1 MSVIRTPLRDAMER
15 SRRFLGESI
24 RESTGPEGKSTLLD
38 HVSIRE
44 RARAEAR
51 FAARHDLPA
60 NAPSPLERL
69 SILSGDETDYADTVH
84 ARLEAMRGKILEDSP
99 LNLDPRGSDL
109 PPGTPRWVTGVD
121 GPGTRDPVVPIWRE
135 VLDQHRGL
143 NPAEPLG
150 GAELGTPQIT
160 DSGPAPSSMEYAG
173 YWPPYLTDRPGLDFG
188 TWQEGPS
195 NRIATQAGNEVID
208 YPGRRLNPLLIHGTS
223 GTGKS
228 HLLWA
233 IGESLHTSM
242 IDRDVRLIT
251 AETFPEHLPDGWDD
265 LLLYASSLL
274 IDDADRILMRPSGA
288 ANLAN
293 IVGWAID
300 IGAQVILTSSRR
312 LAAESLPIGRLRQA
326 VSSGV
331 HVELGTPSEATM
343 LLMLRRNTLS
353 RGVSLTDPQLQVIVS
368 RSRGQWSRLKA
379 DFETVCLALD
389 SGALLMGAADVRT
402 LLSGE
407 QPNLPDSVDEVGM
420 DTDSRGAQIVS
431 EVLDTVLPEPAEHRA
446 EIISERMEVTDD
458 YVPPEITLPS
468 SLEAAESLTADTL
481 RGHLEEIAERGSK
494 STSAP
499 EIPVGQNID
508 ALTESALEHL
518 ESIIHEHRFELR
530 ELNREIHQIS
540 RRVDNASSD
549 ELVSFT
555 DRMLAIESHLD
566 KLQDLSAGEYA
577 PPIDDFDP
585 GELIQ
590 ATEIPVLI
598 PDYTEPQMAILWP
611 LKRRVLLPV
620 ES

>member
-1 MSVIRTPLRDAMER
+1 MTVIRTPLRDAMER
-15 SRRFLGESI
+15 SRRFLGESN
-24 RESTGPEGKSTLLD
+24 RESTDPKGKSTLLD

-69 SILSGDETDYADTVH
+69 SILSGDETEYAETVH
-84 ARLEAMRGKILEDSP
+84 ARLEAMRGRILKDSP
-99 LNLDPRGSDL
+99 LNLDPQESNL
-109 PPGTPRWVTGVD
+109 PLGTPRWVVGAD
-121 GPGTRDPVVPIWRE
+121 SPQTRDSVVPIWRE

-143 NPAEPLG
+143 NPAEPLN
-150 GAELGTPQIT
+150 GAELGSPQFT
-160 DSGPAPSSMEYAG
+160 DSGPAPSSMEHAG
-173 YWPPYLTDRPGLDFG
+173 YWPPYLTERPGLDF
-188 TWQEGPS
+188 TRWQEGPS

-208 YPGRRLNPLLIHGTS
+208 YPGRRLNPLLIHGES

-242 IDRDVRLIT
+242 TDRDVRLIT
-251 AETFPEHLPDGWDD
+251 AETFPEYLPDGWDD
-265 LLLYASSLL
+265 LLLHASSLL

-293 IVGWAID
+293 VVGWAID

-312 LAAESLPIGRLRQA
+312 LAADSLPIGRLRQA

-368 RSRGQWSRLKA
+368 RSRGQWSRVKA

-389 SGALLMGAADVRT
+389 SGALLMGAADVQS

-407 QPNLPDSVDEVGM
+407 QPPLSDSIVEEAM
-420 DTDSRGAQIVS
+420 DTDARGAQIVS

-446 EIISERMEVTDD
+446 EIISERMAVTDD
-458 YVPPEITLPS
+458 YIPPEITLPS
-468 SLEAAESLTADTL
+468 SLDAAESLTADAL

-494 STSAP
+494 STSVP

-508 ALTESALEHL
+508 ALTDSALDHL

-540 RRVDNASSD
+540 RKVDSASSD

-555 DRMLAIESHLD
+555 DRMLAIENHLD
-566 KLQDLSAGEYA
+566 KLQELSAGEYA

-598 PDYTEPQMAILWP
+598 PDYSEPQMAILWP

-620 ES
+620 E

>member
-1 MSVIRTPLRDAMER
+1 
-15 SRRFLGESI
+15 
-24 RESTGPEGKSTLLD
+24 
-38 HVSIRE
+38 
-44 RARAEAR
+44 
-51 FAARHDLPA
+51 
-60 NAPSPLERL
+60 
-69 SILSGDETDYADTVH
+69 
-84 ARLEAMRGKILEDSP
+84 
-99 LNLDPRGSDL
+99 
-109 PPGTPRWVTGVD
+109 
-121 GPGTRDPVVPIWRE
+121 
-135 VLDQHRGL
+135 
-143 NPAEPLG
+143 
-150 GAELGTPQIT
+150 
-160 DSGPAPSSMEYAG
+160 MEYAG

-468 SLEAAESLTADTL
+468 SLEAAETLTADTL

-585 GELIQ
+585 GGLIQ

>member
-1 MSVIRTPLRDAMER
+1 MSIIRTPLRDAMER
-15 SRRFLGESI
+15 SRRFLGESS

-143 NPAEPLG
+143 NPAEPLS
-150 GAELGTPQIT
+150 GAELGSPQIT
-160 DSGPAPSSMEYAG
+160 ESGPAPSSMEYAG

-312 LAAESLPIGRLRQA
+312 LAAESIPIGRLRQA

-331 HVELGTPSEATM
+331 HVELGAPSEATM

-407 QPNLPDSVDEVGM
+407 QPNLPDSIEEVGM
-420 DTDSRGAQIVS
+420 DTDARGAQIVS

-598 PDYTEPQMAILWP
+598 PDYSEPQMAILWP

>member
-1 MSVIRTPLRDAMER
+1 MTIIRTPLRDAMDR
-15 SRRFLGESI
+15 SRRFLGESN
-24 RESTGPEGKSTLLD
+24 RAPTDPEGKSTLLD
-38 HVSIRE
+38 HISIRE

-51 FAARHDLPA
+51 FAARHELPH

-69 SILSGDETDYADTVH
+69 SILSGDETDYAETVH
-84 ARLEAMRGKILEDSP
+84 TRLEAMRDRILQDSP
-99 LNLDPRGSDL
+99 LNIDAEPSDL
-109 PPGTPRWVTGVD
+109 PAGTPRWVTGSD
-121 GPGTRDPVVPIWRE
+121 GPESRDPVVPIWRE

-143 NPAEPLG
+143 NPADSLS
-150 GAELGTPQIT
+150 GAELGSPQIT
-160 DSGPAPSSMEYAG
+160 SSGPGPSSMENTG
-173 YWPPYLTDRPGLDFG
+173 FWPPYLTERPELVFAN
-188 TWQEGPS
+188 WQEGPS

-208 YPGRRLNPLLIHGTS
+208 YPGRRLNPLLIHGDS

-233 IGESLHTSM
+233 IGESLHNSM
-242 IDRDVRLIT
+242 TDRDVRLIT

-274 IDDADRILMRPSGA
+274 IDDADRILMRPTGA

-293 IVGWAID
+293 VVGWAID

-312 LAAESLPIGRLRQA
+312 LAADSLPIGRLRQA

-353 RGVSLTDPQLQVIVS
+353 RGASLTDPQLQIIVS
-368 RSRGQWSRLKA
+368 RSRGQWSRAKA
-379 DFETVCLALD
+379 DFETVCLALE

-407 QPNLPDSVDEVGM
+407 QPNLPDHVIEDSM
-420 DTDSRGAQIVS
+420 DTDARGAQIVS
-431 EVLDTVLPEPAEHRA
+431 EVLDAVLPEPAEHRA
-446 EIISERMEVTDD
+446 QIISERMEVTDD
-458 YVPPEITLPS
+458 YVPPEIALPS

-481 RGHLEEIAERGSK
+481 RGHLDEIAERGSK

-499 EIPVGQNID
+499 EIPVGKNID
-508 ALTESALEHL
+508 ALTDSALNHL

-540 RRVDNASSD
+540 RKVDTASSD
-549 ELVSFT
+549 ELVTFT
-555 DRMLAIESHLD
+555 DRMLAIEGHLD
-566 KLQDLSAGEYA
+566 KLQELSAGEYA
-577 PPIDDFDP
+577 PEIENFNPS
-585 GELIQ
+585 ELIQ
-590 ATEIPVLI
+590 ATERPVLI

-620 ES
+620 E

>member
-1 MSVIRTPLRDAMER
+1 MTVIRTPLRDAMER
-15 SRRFLGESI
+15 SRRFLGESS
-24 RESTGPEGKSTLLD
+24 RESTGPKGKSTLLD

-69 SILSGDETDYADTVH
+69 SILSGDETEYGETVH
-84 ARLEAMRGKILEDSP
+84 ARLEAMRGRILKDSP
-99 LNLDPRGSDL
+99 LNLDPRESNL
-109 PPGTPRWVTGVD
+109 PPGTPRWVV
-121 GPGTRDPVVPIWRE
+121 GTDSPQARDSVVPIWRE

-143 NPAEPLG
+143 NPAEPLN
-150 GAELGTPQIT
+150 GAELGSPQFT
-160 DSGPAPSSMEYAG
+160 DSGPAPSSMQHAG
-173 YWPPYLTDRPGLDFG
+173 YWPPYLTERPGLDF
-188 TWQEGPS
+188 TRWQEGPS

-208 YPGRRLNPLLIHGTS
+208 YPGRRLNPLLIHGES

-242 IDRDVRLIT
+242 TDRDVRLIT
-251 AETFPEHLPDGWDD
+251 AETFPEYLPDGWDD
-265 LLLYASSLL
+265 LLLHASSLL

-312 LAAESLPIGRLRQA
+312 LAADSLPIGRLRQA

-368 RSRGQWSRLKA
+368 RSRGQWSRVKA

-389 SGALLMGAADVRT
+389 SGALLMGAADVQS

-407 QPNLPDSVDEVGM
+407 QPPLSDSIVEEAM
-420 DTDSRGAQIVS
+420 DTDARGAQIVS

-446 EIISERMEVTDD
+446 EIISERMAVTDD
-458 YVPPEITLPS
+458 YIPPEITLPS
-468 SLEAAESLTADTL
+468 SIDAVESLTADAL
-481 RGHLEEIAERGSK
+481 RGHLEEITERGSK
-494 STSAP
+494 STSVP

-508 ALTESALEHL
+508 ALTDSALDHL

-540 RRVDNASSD
+540 RKVDSASSD

-555 DRMLAIESHLD
+555 DRMLAIENHLD
-566 KLQDLSAGEYA
+566 KLQELNAGEYA
-577 PPIDDFDP
+577 PPIDNFDP

-598 PDYTEPQMAILWP
+598 PDYSEPQMAILWP

-620 ES
+620 E

>member
-1 MSVIRTPLRDAMER
+1 MSIIRTPLRDAMER
-15 SRRFLGESI
+15 SRRFLGDSN
-24 RESTGPEGKSTLLD
+24 RESPPPEGKSTLLD
-38 HVSIRE
+38 HLSIRE

-51 FAARHDLPA
+51 FAARHELPQ

-69 SILSGDETDYADTVH
+69 SILSGDDTDYAETVH
-84 ARLEAMRGKILEDSP
+84 ARLEAMRGRILEGSP
-99 LNLDPRGSDL
+99 LKLDSEPSDL
-109 PPGTPRWVTGVD
+109 PAGTPRWAIGQD
-121 GPGTRDPVVPIWRE
+121 GPESRDPVVPIWRE

-143 NPAEPLG
+143 NPAEPLS
-150 GAELGTPQIT
+150 GADLGSPQIT
-160 DSGPAPSSMEYAG
+160 DLGPAPSSMEYAG
-173 YWPPYLTDRPGLDFG
+173 YWPPYLTERPGVDFG
-188 TWQEGPS
+188 SWQEGPS
-195 NRIATQAGNEVID
+195 NRIATQAANEVID

-233 IGESLHTSM
+233 VGESLHSSIT
-242 IDRDVRLIT
+242 DRDVRLIT

-265 LLLYASSLL
+265 LLLYASALL
-274 IDDADRILMRPSGA
+274 IDDTDRILMRPTGP

-300 IGAQVILTSSRR
+300 IGAQVIMTSSRR
-312 LAAESLPIGRLRQA
+312 LAADSLPIGRLRQA

-353 RGVSLTDPQLQVIVS
+353 RGLSLTDPQLQVMVS

-379 DFETVCLALD
+379 DFETVCLALE
-389 SGALLMGAADVRT
+389 SGALLMGAVDVQT

-407 QPNLPDSVDEVGM
+407 QPTMIEEVEEEAM
-420 DTDSRGAQIVS
+420 DTDARGAQIVS
-431 EVLDTVLPEPAEHRA
+431 EVLDAVLPEPAEHRA
-446 EIISERMEVTDD
+446 EIISERMEFTDD

-468 SLEAAESLTADTL
+468 SLEAAESLTTETL
-481 RGHLEEIAERGSK
+481 RGHLQEIAERGSK
-494 STSAP
+494 STSLP
-499 EIPVGQNID
+499 EIPVGKNID
-508 ALTESALEHL
+508 ALTDSALEHL

-540 RRVDNASSD
+540 RKVDTASSD
-549 ELVSFT
+549 ELVTFT
-555 DRMLAIESHLD
+555 DRMLAIEGHLD
-566 KLQDLSAGEYA
+566 KLQELSAGEYA
-577 PPIDDFDP
+577 PEIKDFNP

-598 PDYTEPQMAILWP
+598 PDYSEPQMAILWP

>member
-1 MSVIRTPLRDAMER
+1 MSIIRTPLRDAMER

-84 ARLEAMRGKILEDSP
+84 ARLEAMRGRILEDSP

-150 GAELGTPQIT
+150 GAELGSPQIT
-160 DSGPAPSSMEYAG
+160 ESGPAPSSMEYAG

-331 HVELGTPSEATM
+331 HAELGTPSEATM

-407 QPNLPDSVDEVGM
+407 QPNLPDSIEEVGM
-420 DTDSRGAQIVS
+420 DTDARGAQIVS

-585 GELIQ
+585 GGLIQ

-620 ES
+620 E

>member
-1 MSVIRTPLRDAMER
+1 MER

-69 SILSGDETDYADTVH
+69 AILSGDETDYANTVH

-150 GAELGTPQIT
+150 GAELGSPQIT

-242 IDRDVRLIT
+242 TDRDVRLIT

-326 VSSGV
+326 VASGV

-407 QPNLPDSVDEVGM
+407 QPNLPDSIEEVGM
-420 DTDSRGAQIVS
+420 DTDARGAQIVS

-585 GELIQ
+585 GELIH

>member
-1 MSVIRTPLRDAMER
+1 MTVIRTPLRDAMER
-15 SRRFLGESI
+15 SRRFLGESN
-24 RESTGPEGKSTLLD
+24 REPSNPEGKSTLLD
-38 HVSIRE
+38 HISIRE

-51 FAARHDLPA
+51 FTARHDLPA

-84 ARLEAMRGKILEDSP
+84 ARLEAMRGRILEGSP
-99 LNLDPRGSDL
+99 LNLDPQQSKL
-109 PPGTPRWVTGVD
+109 PAGTPRWVVGED
-121 GPGTRDPVVPIWRE
+121 GPSSRDPIIPIWRE

-143 NPAEPLG
+143 NPAEPLSS
-150 GAELGTPQIT
+150 AELGSPQIS
-160 DSGPAPSSMEYAG
+160 DLGPAPSSMEYAG
-173 YWPPYLTDRPGLDFG
+173 HWPPYLTERSGLDFAR
-188 TWQEGPS
+188 WQEGPS
-195 NRIATQAGNEVID
+195 NRIATQAANEVID

-233 IGESLHTSM
+233 TGESLHSS
-242 IDRDVRLIT
+242 IPDRDVRLIT

-265 LLLYASSLL
+265 LLLYASTLL

-288 ANLAN
+288 AILAN

-312 LAAESLPIGRLRQA
+312 LAADSLPIGRLRQA
-326 VSSGV
+326 ISSGV

-353 RGVSLTDPQLQVIVS
+353 RGVSLTDPQLQVMVS
-368 RSRGQWSRLKA
+368 RSRGQWSRVKA
-379 DFETVCLALD
+379 DFETVCLTLD
-389 SGALLMGAADVRT
+389 SGALIMGAADVRT

-407 QPNLPDSVDEVGM
+407 PPTMTEHLVEEEM
-420 DTDSRGAQIVS
+420 DTDARGAQIVS
-431 EVLDTVLPEPAEHRA
+431 EILDAVLPEPAEHRA

-481 RGHLEEIAERGSK
+481 RGHLKEIAERGSK

-508 ALTESALEHL
+508 ALTDSALEHL

-530 ELNREIHQIS
+530 ELNREIHHIS
-540 RRVDNASSD
+540 KRVDSASSD

-555 DRMLAIESHLD
+555 DRMLAIEGHLD
-566 KLQDLSAGEYA
+566 KLQELSAGEYA
-577 PPIDDFDP
+577 PPMDDFDP
-585 GELIQ
+585 SELIQ
-590 ATEIPVLI
+590 ATDKPVLI
-598 PDYTEPQMAILWP
+598 PDYSEPQMAILWP

-620 ES
+620 E